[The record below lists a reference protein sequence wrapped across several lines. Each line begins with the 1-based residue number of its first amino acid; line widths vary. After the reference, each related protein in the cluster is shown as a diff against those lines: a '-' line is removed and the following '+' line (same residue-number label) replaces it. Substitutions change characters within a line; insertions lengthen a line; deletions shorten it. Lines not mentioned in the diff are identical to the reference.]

1 MNQIKRFDLKYSYD
15 FDVDSIRIK
24 ITEDYEYCES
34 LELEDGIILD
44 FSNEG
49 IPVALEILDISDL
62 FSVEKDCF
70 ENIKNIN
77 VTIEITNSSISLN
90 LLIESL
96 RENKIINQPFSTISK
111 NIINVPEM
119 NVICSYWLYYHWKI
133 I

>member
-119 NVICSYWLYYHWKI
+119 NVICSY
-133 I
+133 